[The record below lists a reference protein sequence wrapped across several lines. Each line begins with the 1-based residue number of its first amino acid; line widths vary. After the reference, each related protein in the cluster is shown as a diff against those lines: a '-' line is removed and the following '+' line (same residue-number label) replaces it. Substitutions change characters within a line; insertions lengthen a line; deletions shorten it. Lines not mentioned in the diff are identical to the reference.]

1 MKNIISFLLR
11 KVPRKYLQ
19 LVSHYGLAV
28 LAIFY
33 RGNKVE
39 CTVCASRFRVF
50 LPYGRKSRS
59 NALCPSCL
67 SLERHRLM
75 WLYLQR
81 ETDFFTKKARLL
93 HIAPEHCFIDRFEK
107 LENLDYITADI
118 ESPLAK
124 VKMDAHDIPFENE
137 SFDMVFCNHVLEHV
151 DDDKKVMSEIYRV
164 LKSGGWGILQIPLFF
179 PLPEKTIEDPSIK
192 DPRKREELFGQDDH
206 VRKYGLDYKDR
217 LEAVGFIVGDDY
229 TNKLST
235 EELHKYGI
243 IESEILYTVKK

>member
-1 MKNIISFLLR
+1 
-11 KVPRKYLQ
+11 
-19 LVSHYGLAV
+19 
-28 LAIFY
+28 
-33 RGNKVE
+33 
-39 CTVCASRFRVF
+39 
-50 LPYGRKSRS
+50 
-59 NALCPSCL
+59 
-67 SLERHRLM
+67 M